1 MPLSRISLQAG
12 KPASYRRAVLDAVQ
26 RALVETF
33 NVPSDDRF
41 MVLTEHD
48 RDDFVFD
55 RGYLGIDRSDDF
67 VLIQLT
73 VSNTRPLAKK
83 QALYK
88 RIVGLLAESPGVRPE
103 DVMINLV
110 EVLPENWS
118 FGHGEAQYVQN

>member
-48 RDDFVFD
+48 REDFVFD

-118 FGHGEAQYVQN
+118 FGHGEAQYVRS

>member
-48 RDDFVFD
+48 REDFVFD

-118 FGHGEAQYVQN
+118 FGQGEAQYVQS